1 MGNDLE
7 MILLSEV
14 RERRTNIICIIY
26 MWSLRKDSTDE
37 LTQNRNRLTHVENKL
52 TGTKGE
58 RGRGIN
64 KEYRVNRYAPL

>member
-26 MWSLRKDSTDE
+26 MWNLKKDSTDE
-37 LTQNRNRLTHVENKL
+37 LTQNRNRLTHVENQL

-58 RGRGIN
+58 RGRGVN
-64 KEYRVNRYAPL
+64 KEYRVNRYTPL